1 MSKRKKMATITV
13 LPTQIRKIVGQL
25 VEKAMEEIPK
35 MPTFTVSK
43 EYYDVTIQ
51 HEGLTYALSCSPA
64 SEEMSSRDN
73 KMMAFCAIFLPFRN
87 IKLEMLVLSDPID
100 ALLEKIQTKKE
111 QTNMVEQFEAI
122 LENIRRSFDN
132 NKIPYS

>member
-1 MSKRKKMATITV
+1 
-13 LPTQIRKIVGQL
+13 
-25 VEKAMEEIPK
+25 MEEIPK

-73 KMMAFCAIFLPFRN
+73 KMLVFCAIFLPFRN